1 MTDSVCIVGLGL
13 IGGSLGMALRRAG
26 WHVAYVDPG
35 VPLAAARDAAAADER
50 LDAAAGSLIVLAT
63 PLDTAMEHLAALQ
76 KSGALVTS
84 VCSLMRPLC
93 DRAGSVQ
100 LVAGHPFAGSE
111 RRGLAAAD
119 AALFAD
125 RPWFLSGPNA
135 LVERMAS
142 EAGARPRVI
151 DASEHDRIM
160 ALTSHLPQLVSTAL
174 ASLLR
179 DVPTELIGSGA
190 ASMLRLAGSAYEVWR
205 PVLEG
210 NRSNLDEAVDALL
223 TRMRAMSADDFTAA
237 NETHTRLTH

>member
-35 VPLAAARDAAAADER
+35 VTPDEARAAAAADER
-50 LDAAAGSLIVLAT
+50 LDAAAGPFIVLAT
-63 PLDTAMEHLAALQ
+63 ALDMAITQLAGLTGADALI
-76 KSGALVTS
+76 TS

-93 DRAGSVQ
+93 DHAEKVQ
-100 LVAGHPFAGSE
+100 FVAGHPFAGSE

-119 AALFAD
+119 AQLFAG
-125 RPWFLSGPNA
+125 RPWFLSGPHP

-142 EAGARPRVI
+142 DTGARPRVI
-151 DASEHDRIM
+151 DASEHDRLM

-179 DVPTELIGSGA
+179 DVPAEFIGSGA
-190 ASMLRLAGSAYEVWR
+190 ASMLRLAGSAYEVWQ
-205 PVLEG
+205 PILDG
-210 NRSNLDEAVDALL
+210 NRENLDEVTDALL
-223 TRMRAMSADDFTAA
+223 TRIRALSGEDFSNA
-237 NETHTRLTH
+237 NDTYARLQR